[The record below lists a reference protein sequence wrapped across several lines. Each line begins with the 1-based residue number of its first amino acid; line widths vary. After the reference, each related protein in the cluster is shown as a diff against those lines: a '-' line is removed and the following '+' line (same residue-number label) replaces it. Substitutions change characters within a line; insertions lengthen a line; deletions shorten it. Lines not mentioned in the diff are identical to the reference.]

1 MERNKIIPLRNQT
14 ILKRRLNGL
23 VYLVPFSFLVFLN
36 SSFSTDKD
44 NAVLSEQIN
53 NVFISYSLLK
63 PDTGFNVPNVPDS
76 NKAGWPAEIQEMFDN
91 GNINNYLKTEVLE
104 KGTPLVGVLKAS
116 NAYSCGPYPQLDI
129 FMDCEDDTRNSSTFG
144 WTGAS
149 KVDNDK
155 NVLLKFCIIDNGLLF
170 KRTSVDY
177 AVLRLNNIPLSGA
190 SIATLVITNEWD
202 GNINYTVLYPPGSTG
217 GTAIVGNF
225 GPCTFTT
232 SGYPEEHPCSG
243 KNNSKPYY
251 PTILS
256 FFYFPADKP
265 NWESFPNL
273 SITQNYG
280 VFGRFGPKQGYVYS
294 DDQNN
299 GQILCHKN
307 NNNHWY
313 VGSNLIDCVEL
324 EDATHGKNTM
334 YYFSYI
340 NNIDCYL
347 NP

>member
-91 GNINNYLKTEVLE
+91 GNINNYSKTEVLE

-202 GNINYTVLYPPGSTG
+202 GNINYTVLYPPGSTN
-217 GTAIVGNF
+217 GTAIVYDYF
-225 GPCTFTT
+225 GSSNCYFTT
-232 SGYPEEHPCSG
+232 TGHPAFHTCNG
-243 KNNSKPYY
+243 NEYY
-251 PTILS
+251 KTHLS

-265 NWESFPNL
+265 NWESFPIL
-273 SITQNYG
+273 STPQDYG
-280 VFGRFGPKQGYVYS
+280 VFGRFGPKQGYIYS

-299 GQILCHKN
+299 GHILCHKN
-307 NNNHWY
+307 NNNHWI
-313 VGSNLIDCVEL
+313 VGNANGCIEQVD
-324 EDATHGKNTM
+324 DNNGYDTRF
-334 YYFSYI
+334 YFSYVKDI
-340 NNIDCYL
+340 ECYL